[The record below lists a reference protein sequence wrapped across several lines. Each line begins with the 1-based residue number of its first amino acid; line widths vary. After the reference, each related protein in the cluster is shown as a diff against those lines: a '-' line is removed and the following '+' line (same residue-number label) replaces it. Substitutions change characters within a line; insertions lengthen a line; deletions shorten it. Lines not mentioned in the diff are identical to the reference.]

1 MTDTHSNE
9 AEFLRSLVAMVK
21 PEQVVTSGVSA
32 AGVRAVAEA
41 QKSNGF
47 GNVSELPP
55 GAEASLRGAIDMLLC
70 AGGPPGCEA
79 EIRRLLPQLSPHG
92 LVLLHH
98 PETALRLEREGLL
111 SVVLLPTPGTIVLA
125 QKRAA
130 RG

>member
-1 MTDTHSNE
+1 MHSNE
-9 AEFLRSLVAMVK
+9 ADFLRSLVATVK

-41 QKSNGF
+41 QKANGF
-47 GNVSELPP
+47 GEVVALRP
-55 GAEASLRGAIDMLLC
+55 GAGPDVRGAIDLLLC
-70 AGGPPGCEA
+70 AGGPPACEA
-79 EIRRLLPQLSPHG
+79 EIRRLLPQLAASG
-92 LVLLHH
+92 LVLLHD